1 MRYVSITDNLIGCR
15 LAQDLY
21 DVHGRIVVAED
32 TELTNKILLRLQNY
46 GFDGIYIKDEFSDDV
61 HIEDLLSAELRA
73 EGQEAVR
80 NMDVTACMKVS
91 EKICN
96 VLMSKRPLHAIDM
109 IDIRSFDDLV
119 YAHTVNVSLICGVV
133 GIAFDLDDTTLQNL
147 VLAAMLHDF
156 GKMKIPKSIL
166 NKPERLSRTEYELI
180 KQHPHFSMDIIN
192 QKQPIPKEVEDA
204 IIHHHENYDGTG
216 YPDGI
221 KGEEQSLITRILHVA
236 DVYDAMVSK
245 RTFKDAYS
253 VKDTV
258 EYMMAGCGNLFDQD
272 VVNKLLTYVPLY
284 NKGTSVMLTN
294 GMQGI
299 VFENEGQ
306 HNLRPIIKLRNG
318 KFLDLS
324 DRENFTIGIVQTEG
338 VKPVSV
344 ENERARMEMVG
355 SMSHKPRILVVDDMK
370 PNLLMLQGILEKDY
384 QPILLKSGQQA
395 LDYFDKYENVDL
407 IIMDINMPEMNGI
420 ETAKKIF
427 DKLDRRIPL
436 LFITELSD
444 KSVIMQCLSL
454 NVSGY
459 IVRPYKPDFV
469 LSEIKR
475 IIG

>member
-1 MRYVSITDNLIGCR
+1 
-15 LAQDLY
+15 
-21 DVHGRIVVAED
+21 
-32 TELTNKILLRLQNY
+32 
-46 GFDGIYIKDEFSDDV
+46 
-61 HIEDLLSAELRA
+61 
-73 EGQEAVR
+73 
-80 NMDVTACMKVS
+80 
-91 EKICN
+91 
-96 VLMSKRPLHAIDM
+96 
-109 IDIRSFDDLV
+109 
-119 YAHTVNVSLICGVV
+119 
-133 GIAFDLDDTTLQNL
+133 
-147 VLAAMLHDF
+147 
-156 GKMKIPKSIL
+156 
-166 NKPERLSRTEYELI
+166 
-180 KQHPHFSMDIIN
+180 
-192 QKQPIPKEVEDA
+192 
-204 IIHHHENYDGTG
+204 
-216 YPDGI
+216 
-221 KGEEQSLITRILHVA
+221 
-236 DVYDAMVSK
+236 MVSK

-258 EYMMAGCGNLFDQD
+258 EYMMAGCGNLFDQE